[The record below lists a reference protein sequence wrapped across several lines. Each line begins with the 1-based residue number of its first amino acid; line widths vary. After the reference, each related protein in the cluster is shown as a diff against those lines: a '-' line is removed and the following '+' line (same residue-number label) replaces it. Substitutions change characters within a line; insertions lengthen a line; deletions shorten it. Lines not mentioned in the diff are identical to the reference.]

1 MTDALEHGGAM
12 AAVYRNIRKKG
23 AQNQRISRE
32 EALAA
37 SAKISELKGKI
48 RPMANAEVSP
58 KKKK

>member
-1 MTDALEHGGAM
+1 MSDATERGGAM

-23 AQNQRISRE
+23 AQNERISRE

-37 SAKISELKGKI
+37 SDKISKLKGAI
-48 RPMANAEVSP
+48 RPMANAELSG